1 MHVLTKNTNN
11 VLVNVSKYGKYFL
24 IYFYS
29 GINLILFNLT
39 QFLLKIFIA
48 PFFFKLLK
56 VISENMNMSFVIKI
70 AIKLKQFN
78 FQKRII
84 NFLHAY
90 FKNHIIFYIRV
101 SWKRYVVHLVYFTKM
116 FVRRKFLHLFW

>member
-11 VLVNVSKYGKYFL
+11 VLVNVSIYRIYFL

-39 QFLLKIFIA
+39 HFLLKIFFA
-48 PFFFKLLK
+48 PFFLKLLK

-70 AIKLKQFN
+70 AIKLKQFY